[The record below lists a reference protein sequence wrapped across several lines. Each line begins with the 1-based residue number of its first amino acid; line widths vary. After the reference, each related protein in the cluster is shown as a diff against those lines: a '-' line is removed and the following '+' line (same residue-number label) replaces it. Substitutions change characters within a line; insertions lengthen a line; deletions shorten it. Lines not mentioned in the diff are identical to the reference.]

1 MKIRETRQVLKP
13 GVQGGEARV
22 WELRLIDLKE
32 AEGGGEEVRRSA
44 IEVRMPFRRN
54 PRDAIARADP

>member
-1 MKIRETRQVLKP
+1 VDKLDL
-13 GVQGGEARV
+13 
-22 WELRLIDLKE
+22 LRHRLSLRIDERE